1 MSFDTQVVEAM
12 CVAALNLQDPAQRS
26 VFLDRACAG
35 DELLREAIEVMLADI
50 VAADEFFPSLASS
63 ARKMDVEAAAAVRD
77 AADEIV
83 FEDEPDEKTNQ
94 FIGRYKLLQKIGE
107 GGCGTVYM
115 AEQEEPVR
123 RLVAVKVI
131 KLGMDTKSV
140 VARFEA
146 ERQALAMMDHPNI
159 ARVLD
164 AGATKNGRPFF
175 VMELVRGA
183 KITDY
188 CDENKLNNRERLA
201 LFVQVCRAIQHAHQK
216 GVIHRDIKPSNI
228 LVTLH
233 DGVPVPKVI
242 DFGIAKATEGRLTD
256 NTVFT
261 AYQQFVG
268 TPAYMSPEQAEMS
281 GLDVDTRSDIYSLG
295 VLLYELLTGKTP
307 FDTKILMESGLDE
320 MRRTLREKE
329 PPPPSTMIT
338 SLGHTELT
346 STAVVRH
353 AEPPILISSLKG
365 DLDWIVMKSLEKD
378 RTRRYETANGLA
390 MDITRYLENEP
401 VLARPPGQLYRL
413 QKMVRR
419 NKIIFIAAA
428 AVLLVLLMGLG
439 SSTWLFIKERKSR
452 LEAERGLAS
461 EVMLRQHAQT
471 REKIAMATSFIAQNQ
486 FDRADQVLSEITD
499 PATVFDGAPIFR
511 MLGERAAVQG
521 QWKSAADRFNLLW
534 RADQVETRDNSSLDC
549 TRCVVVLVELGDK
562 QGYDQLRRDI
572 IKRFAGT
579 PDPLSAERTV
589 KNCLLLPAD
598 GEMLSELAAF
608 KEIAEKSIRKKPAT
622 GISDAWRCT
631 SSAIYEYRREHWN
644 QAIQWCKYSLN
655 YDDHNNAR
663 VALVHAVLAMAY
675 YQSGQFDDS
684 QVELDKSRQLI
695 GDKFKKGLDAGD
707 GKLGYWFDWIAARIF
722 LREAET
728 SVESQDSP
736 LESLN

>member
-1 MSFDTQVVEAM
+1 MSSDTQVVEAM
-12 CVAALNLQDPAQRS
+12 CVAALNLQDPAQRRI
-26 VFLDRACAG
+26 FLERACAG
-35 DELLREAIEVMLADI
+35 DERLREAIEVMMADV
-50 VAADEFFPSLASS
+50 VAADEFFPKVASS
-63 ARKMDVEAAAAVRD
+63 AREIDVEAAAAIKD
-77 AADEIV
+77 AAAEIIL
-83 FEDEPDEKTNQ
+83 EEGPDEDDAK

-131 KLGMDTKSV
+131 KLGMDTKAV

-164 AGATKNGRPFF
+164 AGATENGRPFF
-175 VMELVRGA
+175 VMELVRGV

-201 LFVQVCRAIQHAHQK
+201 LFIQVCRAIQHAHQK
-216 GVIHRDIKPSNI
+216 GIIHRDIKPSNV

-233 DGVPVPKVI
+233 DGTPVPKVI

-256 NTVFT
+256 STIFT

-268 TPAYMSPEQAEMS
+268 TPAYMSPEQAAMS

-307 FDTKILMESGLDE
+307 FNTKVLMESGLDE

-353 AEPPILISSLKG
+353 AEPPKLISSLKG
-365 DLDWIVMKSLEKD
+365 DLDWIVMKALEKD

-401 VLARPPGQLYRL
+401 VIARPPGQFYRL
-413 QKMVRR
+413 QKLARR
-419 NKIIFIAAA
+419 HKVVFLAVA
-428 AVLLVLLMGLG
+428 AVLLALLAGLG
-439 SSTWLFIKERKSR
+439 SSTYLFLKERESR
-452 LEAERGLAS
+452 LEAERGRAN
-461 EVMLRQHAQT
+461 EVKLREHAQT
-471 REKIAMATSFIAQNQ
+471 REKIAQATSYISQNQ
-486 FDRADQVLSEITD
+486 FDRADQVVAEISD
-499 PATVFDGAPIFR
+499 PSTVFDGAPIFR
-511 MLGERAAVQG
+511 LLGEQAAVQG
-521 QWKSAADRFNLLW
+521 QWKRAADRFNLLW
-534 RADQVETRDNSSLDC
+534 RADQVEMRGDSSLDC
-549 TRCVVVLVELGDK
+549 TRCVVVLVELDDK
-562 QGYDQLRRDI
+562 RTYEEMRRGI
-572 IKRFAGT
+572 IKRFEGT

-598 GEMLSELAAF
+598 TEMLNALAAF
-608 KEIAEKSIRKKPAT
+608 KDIAEKSIRKRPPT
-622 GISDAWRCT
+622 SMGDSWRST
-631 SSAIYEYRREHWN
+631 ASAIYEYRSEYWSRSIE
-644 QAIQWCKYSLN
+644 WCKYALN
-655 YDDHNNAR
+655 FDDNNNAR
-663 VALVHAVLAMAY
+663 VAMVHPILAMAY
-675 YQSGQFDDS
+675 YQSGQMEDA
-684 QVELDKSRQLI
+684 QAELEKSRQLI
-695 GDKFKKGLDAGD
+695 TNKFKKNLDLGD
-707 GKLGYWFDWIAARIF
+707 GKQGYWFDWIAARIF
-722 LREAET
+722 LREAEGLIAG
-728 SVESQDSP
+728 QDSP
-736 LESLN
+736 LESPE